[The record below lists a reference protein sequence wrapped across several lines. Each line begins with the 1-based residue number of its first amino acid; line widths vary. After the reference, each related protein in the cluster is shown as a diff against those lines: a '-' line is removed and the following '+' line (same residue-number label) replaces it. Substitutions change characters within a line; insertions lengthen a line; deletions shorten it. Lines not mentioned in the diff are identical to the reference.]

1 MVSEKAERCQR
12 LIDDPDLKEAFI
24 TVKQSFINAMI
35 DAPTE
40 DKDGLMELKKLINLL
55 DKVENELHK
64 AIRQGKK
71 EQHMAEQPPFLG
83 KANAA
88 R

>member
-1 MVSEKAERCQR
+1 MSEKAERCQR
-12 LIDDPDLKEAFI
+12 LIDDPDLKEAF
-24 TVKQSFINAMI
+24 TNVKQSFIDAMLT
-35 DAPTE
+35 APVD
-40 DKDGLMELKKLINLL
+40 DKDGLMELKKLVNLL
-55 DKVENELHK
+55 DKVEEELHK

-83 KANAA
+83 KANA